1 MLSELTSH
9 DALDPRA
16 EVAAYVGM
24 IPLVLCP
31 LAMAFLP
38 GYAQRQLAQQ
48 IAVAY
53 GAVVLAGAGAVHW
66 GLALAGRLSWRPER
80 IAGAILPALSG
91 ATAVVLGGQRGLAL
105 LVVAFGLFWLY
116 EHRSV
121 GAELP
126 ADYVRLRRNL
136 SVGGCCLLAFTMIL
150 SDYVGL
156 L

>member
-1 MLSELTSH
+1 
-9 DALDPRA
+9 
-16 EVAAYVGM
+16 M
-24 IPLVLCP
+24 IPFAIFP
-31 LAMAFLP
+31 LAMMLLP

-66 GLALAGRLSWRPER
+66 GLALAGRISWRAER
-80 IAGAILPALSG
+80 IAGAILPAICG
-91 ATAVVLGGQRGLAL
+91 TAAVILGGQRGLAL
-105 LVVAFGLFWLY
+105 LTVSFCVFWLY

-126 ADYVRLRRNL
+126 PDYLRLRRNL
-136 SVGGCCLLAFTMIL
+136 SVAGSSLLAFTMIL